1 MQSTCDQV
9 SPALQP
15 AALARSLPS
24 WRPARSVPA
33 AAPTLCSTCRAR
45 KLCLPGAVQSDD
57 SMPVD
62 EIVLTR
68 KRVQSGEHLFRA
80 GDPFDSLYAF
90 RSGFFKS
97 YAVTKSGRTQVT
109 AFPMAGDL
117 AGMDGIGSGTHAQNL
132 VALEVGE
139 VCVVPYERLQEL
151 IGLFP
156 RLQHQVN
163 RIMSRE
169 IVREQDLMTL
179 LGTLDGEA
187 KVAEFLLSLANR
199 FAARGYSST
208 EFNLRMSRSEIGSYL
223 GLTLET
229 VSRIVSKLQRLGLIR
244 AKGREVGI
252 VDLQGL
258 RAIAKDEKETMQP
271 EARHTGQVVP
281 GRRARPRAGT
291 VASFGLQG

>member
-1 MQSTCDQV
+1 M
-9 SPALQP
+9 
-15 AALARSLPS
+15 
-24 WRPARSVPA
+24 
-33 AAPTLCSTCRAR
+33 
-45 KLCLPGAVQSDD
+45 QSDD

-62 EIVLTR
+62 ELVLTR
-68 KRVQSGEHLFRA
+68 KRVHSGEYLFRA
-80 GDPFDSLYAF
+80 GDPFDSLYAI
-90 RSGFFKS
+90 RSGFFKI
-97 YAVTKSGRTQVT
+97 YALTKSGRTQVT

-117 AGMDGIGSGTHAQNL
+117 AGLDSIGSGTHAQNL

-139 VCVVPYERLQEL
+139 VCVVPYARLQEL

-156 RLQHQVN
+156 RLQHQLN

-179 LGTLDGEA
+179 LGTMEGEA

-229 VSRIVSKLQRLGLIR
+229 VSRIVSKLQRLGVIR
-244 AKGREVGI
+244 TKGREVDI
-252 VDLQGL
+252 VDLPGL
-258 RAIAKDEKETMQP
+258 RMIATVDKETMQT
-271 EARHTGQVVP
+271 EARHSGQIAR
-281 GRRARPRAGT
+281 GRRASRTSLIACAAPD
-291 VASFGLQG
+291 

>member
-1 MQSTCDQV
+1 
-9 SPALQP
+9 
-15 AALARSLPS
+15 
-24 WRPARSVPA
+24 
-33 AAPTLCSTCRAR
+33 
-45 KLCLPGAVQSDD
+45 
-57 SMPVD
+57 MPVD
-62 EIVLTR
+62 ELVLTR
-68 KRVQSGEHLFRA
+68 RRLHNGEHLFRA
-80 GDPFDSLYAF
+80 DDPFDSLYAI
-90 RSGFFKS
+90 RSGFFKI
-97 YAVTKSGRTQVT
+97 YALSRGGRTQVT

-117 AGMDGIGSGTHAQNL
+117 AGMDSIGSGSHTQNL

-139 VCVVPYERLQEL
+139 VCVIPYARLQEL

-156 RLQHQVN
+156 RLQHQIN

-169 IVREQDLMTL
+169 IVREQGHMTL
-179 LGTLDGEA
+179 LGTMEGEA

-252 VDLQGL
+252 VDLPGL
-258 RAIAKDEKETMQP
+258 RAIAKDDNEKMQA
-271 EARHTGQVVP
+271 EARHTGQLAT
-281 GRRARPRAGT
+281 GRLARSQAGN
-291 VASFGLQG
+291 VASFGLPG